1 MAQLDRIFGK
11 TIGTNFTGCI
21 EWTASLD
28 TKGYGKLRF
37 GEKIIGA
44 HRVLY
49 ELLIGPIPPG
59 LLLMH
64 SCDNPKCVNV
74 FHLSPGNQK
83 QNMEDCS
90 VKGRTARGAG
100 HGFGKRTHC
109 FEGHEYSEKNT
120 RISSTG
126 ARCCRECERLRGIE
140 RRRATQ

>member
-1 MAQLDRIFGK
+1 MAHLDRIFGK
-11 TIGTNFTGCI
+11 TIGTNLTGCI

-28 TKGYGKLRF
+28 SKGYGKIRF
-37 GEKIIGA
+37 NERIIGA
-44 HRVLY
+44 HKVLY
-49 ELLIGPIPPG
+49 ELLVEHVPAG
-59 LLLMH
+59 LVLMH

-74 FHLSPGNQK
+74 FHLSPGTQK

-90 VKGRTARGAG
+90 RKGRINSVL
-100 HGFGKRTHC
+100 GKRTHC

-140 RRRATQ
+140 RRRAASQ